1 MQNNKKQFL
10 TGHEVVVQAALD
22 AGAESMFGYPI
33 TPTCEILS
41 GWFES
46 GKKCLQ
52 TEDEIAAGFGVCG
65 AVLAGEKSFTASS
78 GPGHILLQD
87 SFSMAEAM
95 RLPVVLIVGQRGG
108 PSSGTVIYSQQE
120 VILAC
125 FGGNGEGM
133 RLVYSPSNLSE
144 LYLLTRRAFNEAWKY
159 RYPAIVL
166 TDGYTLKIRQNV
178 DFDQFKKIENIPS
191 ISLIPENKIVHWPNI
206 YTAEEELNIVLEN
219 TKNDFENIAKEIVSF
234 ESKEIEDAEI
244 LLIAHGIVGAVTK
257 IAVEELRKQNIK
269 VGLFRPITLRPFPKQ
284 ELDKICGWKKIKKI
298 VVVES
303 SFGQLARIVRDQLAP
318 EIDASFDYLQKPG
331 LGIEPEEVIEFVKNI
346 KI

>member
-1 MQNNKKQFL
+1 MSTKKL
-10 TGHEVVVQAALD
+10 MTGYEVAIQAALD

-41 GWFES
+41 GWAVS

-95 RLPVVLIVGQRGG
+95 RLPAVIIAGQRGG

-120 VILAC
+120 VILTC
-125 FGGNGEGM
+125 FGGNGEGF
-133 RLVYSPSNLSE
+133 RLVYSPSSLTE
-144 LYLLTRRAFNEAWKY
+144 LYFLIRRAFNEAWKY
-159 RYPAIVL
+159 RFPAVVL
-166 TDGYTLKIRQNV
+166 TDGYILKTRQGVDLKKFEKMENV
-178 DFDQFKKIENIPS
+178 PATE
-191 ISLIPENKIVHWPNI
+191 LVPEGKVVHWPNI
-206 YTAEEELNIVLEN
+206 YTAEEELNAVLES
-219 TKNDFENIAKEIVSF
+219 TKKDFENISSEV
-234 ESKEIEDAEI
+234 ESCEKIETDDAEI
-244 LLIAHGIVGAVTK
+244 LLVAHGIVGAVAK
-257 IAVEELRKQNIK
+257 MAVEELRQAGIK
-269 VGLFRPITLRPFPKQ
+269 AGMFRPITLRPFPKK
-284 ELDKICGWKKIKKI
+284 ELDKVCGWKGVKKV

-303 SFGQLARIVRDQLAP
+303 SFGQLARVVRDQLAP
-318 EIDASFDYLQKPG
+318 EIDVSFEYLQKPG
-331 LGIEPEEVIEFVKNI
+331 LGIEPEEVVEFVKNL

>member
-1 MQNNKKQFL
+1 MSTKKL
-10 TGHEVVVQAALD
+10 MTGYEVVVQAALD

-41 GWFES
+41 GWAAS

-65 AVLAGEKSFTASS
+65 SVMAGEKSFTASS

-95 RLPVVLIVGQRGG
+95 RLPVVLIAGQRGG

-133 RLVYSPSNLSE
+133 RLVYSPSSLSE
-144 LYLLTRRAFNEAWKY
+144 LYFLTRRAFNDAWKY

-166 TDGYTLKIRQNV
+166 TDGYMLKTRQSV
-178 DFDQFKKIENIPS
+178 DLTKFEEMENIPS
-191 ISLIPENKIVHWPNI
+191 VALVPEDKVVHWPNI
-206 YTAEEELNIVLEN
+206 YTAEEELNAVLED
-219 TKNDFENIAKEIVSF
+219 TRKDYENI
-234 ESKEIEDAEI
+234 SKEITSCEEFETDDAEVI
-244 LLIAHGIVGAVTK
+244 LIAHGIVGAVAK
-257 IAVEELRKQNIK
+257 IAVEELRKKKIK
-269 VGLFRPITLRPFPKQ
+269 AGLFRPITLRPFSK
-284 ELDKICGWKKIKKI
+284 ENLDKVCGRKGAKKVI
-298 VVVES
+298 VIES
-303 SFGQLARIVRDQLAP
+303 SFGQLARVVRDQLAP
-318 EIDASFDYLQKPG
+318 EIDVSFSYLQKPG
-331 LGIEPEEVIEFVKNI
+331 LGIEVEEVVDFVKEI

>member
-1 MQNNKKQFL
+1 MSTKKL
-10 TGHEVVVQAALD
+10 MTGYEVVVQAAID

-41 GWFES
+41 SWAAS

-95 RLPVVLIVGQRGG
+95 RLPTVLIAGQRGG

-120 VILAC
+120 VTLAC
-125 FGGNGEGM
+125 YGGNGEGF
-133 RLVYSPSNLSE
+133 RLVYSPSSLSE

-159 RYPAIVL
+159 RYPAIIL
-166 TDGYTLKIRQNV
+166 TDGYVLKMRQSV
-178 DFDQFKKIENIPS
+178 DLEKLKKMENIPPVA
-191 ISLIPENKIVHWPNI
+191 LVPEGKVVHWPNI
-206 YTAEEELNIVLEN
+206 YTSEEELNIVLEDI
-219 TKNDFENIAKEIVSF
+219 KKDYEGMSG
-234 ESKEIEDAEI
+234 EIESCEKIETDDAEI
-244 LLIAHGIVGAVTK
+244 LLIAHGIVGAVVK
-257 IAVEELRKQNIK
+257 MAVEELRKLGIK
-269 VGLFRPITLRPFPKQ
+269 AGMFRPITLRPFSKS
-284 ELDKICGWKKIKKI
+284 ELDKVCGLESVKR
-298 VVVES
+298 VVVIES
-303 SFGQLARIVRDQLAP
+303 SFGQLARLVHDQLAP
-318 EIDASFDYLQKPG
+318 EISMSFSYLQRPG
-331 LGIEPEEVIEFVKNI
+331 LGIEVDEVVDFVKNL